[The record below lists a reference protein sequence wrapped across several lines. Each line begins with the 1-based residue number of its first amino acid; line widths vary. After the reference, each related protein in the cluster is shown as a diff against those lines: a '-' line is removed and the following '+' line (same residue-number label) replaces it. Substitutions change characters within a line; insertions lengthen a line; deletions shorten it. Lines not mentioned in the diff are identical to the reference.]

1 MQGQVVMAV
10 DPRLYEK
17 LDALTAALE
26 KMASAL
32 HTADNGWKSSSQ
44 FCAEHRISDFFLGQ
58 KADLDDA
65 DAVLARNLALEF
77 QDAGED
83 FSRRGR
89 ARHPP
94 CSKR

>member
-1 MQGQVVMAV
+1 MQVQVVMAV

-44 FCAEHRISDFFLGQ
+44 FCAEHRISLSTLQRRVEDG
-58 KADLDDA
+58 KIEVE
-65 DAVLARNLALEF
+65 VLKPNL
-77 QDAGED
+77 
-83 FSRRGR
+83 FSGANRQGGGLVLTIDQIGR
-89 ARHPP
+89 AHV
-94 CSKR
+94 

>member
-17 LDALTAALE
+17 LDALTVALE

-44 FCAEHRISDFFLGQ
+44 FCAEHRISISTLRRRVEDGEIEVQVLGP
-58 KADLDDA
+58 
-65 DAVLARNLALEF
+65 
-77 QDAGED
+77 
-83 FSRRGR
+83 RG
-89 ARHPP
+89 
-94 CSKR
+94 KRYRWKEAP